1 MQVEDSVCRAGRQ
14 YCRDIRR
21 STAEKPTGLEPS
33 CLEAPRRLARWG
45 RLGPWH
51 GFSNQNPR
59 NWDKFLVSVPERE
72 TLIYLFLFIPKALF
86 PSTGDRLGIWTLGN
100 SQMSDNGSRQ
110 P

>member
-1 MQVEDSVCRAGRQ
+1 MQSREAVLQGHSQEHSREAHGAGTKL
-14 YCRDIRR
+14 
-21 STAEKPTGLEPS
+21 S
-33 CLEAPRRLARWG
+33 LEAPRRLARWG